1 LKDPKLHRGFKDKF
15 LFIFNLSLVKISPIK
30 KRFLMAAAVTP
41 IAIDRANLFKAALR
55 GANEGLQRFNLI
67 VRFVSQIPT
76 KEEVVNPD
84 AFDERPDIALE
95 MQCDGKWLPIDIVYL
110 RQMPKE
116 PEKLK
121 SVEELT
127 QNIYEKAVRYII
139 AAGKP
144 HTLIT
149 SWGTIIQTGHLKKH
163 TFEIDSQG
171 YIRIDA
177 LRVVLKG
184 SDIYV
189 PLKASQLHSHT
200 AIFPEELEDDVFN
213 ITDSF
218 DKMRTDGQQG
228 LFCVTKKADSIALE
242 KISPGRREEAKEY
255 GAGRY
260 IPLVRTHE
268 EVKQLFAETS
278 NFFNV

>member
-1 LKDPKLHRGFKDKF
+1 
-15 LFIFNLSLVKISPIK
+15 
-30 KRFLMAAAVTP
+30 MATAVTP
-41 IAIDRANLFKAALR
+41 IATDRANLFQAALK
-55 GANEGLQRFNLI
+55 GANEGLQKFNLI
-67 VRFVSQIPT
+67 VRFVSQLPK

-84 AFDERPDIALE
+84 AFDERPDIDLE
-95 MQCDGKWLPIDIVYL
+95 MQSDGKWFPIDIVYL
-110 RQMPKE
+110 RQMPQE

-127 QNIYEKAVRYII
+127 QDIFEKAVRYSV
-139 AAGKP
+139 AVGKP

-149 SWGTIIQTGHLKKH
+149 SSGTIITTGHLKKH
-163 TFEIDSQG
+163 TFEVDPQG

-177 LRVVLKG
+177 LRIVYKING
-184 SDIYV
+184 SYLPV
-189 PLKASQLHSHT
+189 KVAQLHSHT
-200 AIFPEELEDDVFN
+200 ALIPEELEDDVFN

-218 DKMRTDGQQG
+218 DKIQTDGKQG

-242 KISPGRREEAKEY
+242 KILPGRREEAKEY

-268 EVKQLFAETS
+268 EVKLLSAGKS
-278 NFFNV
+278 NFFNL